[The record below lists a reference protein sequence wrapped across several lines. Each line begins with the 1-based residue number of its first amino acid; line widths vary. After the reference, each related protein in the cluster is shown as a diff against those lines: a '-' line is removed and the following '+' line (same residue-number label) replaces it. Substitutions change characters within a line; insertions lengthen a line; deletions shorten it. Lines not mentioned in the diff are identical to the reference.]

1 VTDVQDFTFEAGAEA
16 EKLRR
21 AFEAF
26 GVVVIKGL
34 LAKEKLGEQRAAV
47 NRLLAIRLQ
56 RLGRS
61 RVSDDI
67 DDNLNALVEL
77 DQRHAMDIIRAIKDS
92 PFFYAILADPKLHDV
107 SRACLNCE
115 TLLSIHDIAQFRIDP
130 PNHDERNFE
139 WHQDFQYNVMSMN
152 SATIWYPLKRVS
164 EEMGPLVVVPG
175 SHRTIVQV
183 EMNFEGHQP
192 GSGLMHTVLR
202 FKVDEYEA
210 ERKAVVL
217 CPVEEGDIVV
227 FHSLMLHRSSANRSN
242 RSRWTV
248 NPRFGDAAD
257 PAFADRGWLA
267 VRDRTQ
273 RAFAEYYPQYVK
285 VSGS

>member
-1 VTDVQDFTFEAGAEA
+1 MTVVQEFTFEAGAEA

-26 GVVVIKGL
+26 GVVVIKNL
-34 LAKEKLGEQRAAV
+34 IAKDKLSEQRAAV

-61 RVSDDI
+61 LVSDDI
-67 DDNLNALVEL
+67 DDNLNALVDL
-77 DQRHAMDIIRAIKDS
+77 DQQHAMDIIRAIKDS
-92 PFFYAILADPKLHDV
+92 PFFYAILADTKLHDV

-152 SATIWYPLKRVS
+152 SATIWYPLKRVCQ
-164 EEMGPLVVVPG
+164 EMGPLVVVPG
-175 SHRTIVQV
+175 SHRTIVPV

-192 GSGLMHTVLR
+192 GSGLMHAVLR
-202 FKVDEYEA
+202 FKVDEREA

-273 RAFAEYYPQYVK
+273 TAFAQYYPEYVK
-285 VSGS
+285 VSGN

>member
-1 VTDVQDFTFEAGAEA
+1 VTDVQDFTFEASAEA
-16 EKLRR
+16 ERLRR
-21 AFEAF
+21 AFETF
-26 GVVVIKGL
+26 GVVVIKKL
-34 LAKEKLGEQRAAV
+34 LSSDKLSEQRAAV

-56 RLGRS
+56 RLGHAL
-61 RVSDDI
+61 VSDDI

-92 PFFYAILADPKLHDV
+92 PFFYAILADTRLHDI
-107 SRACLNCE
+107 SKACLNCE

-175 SHRTIVQV
+175 SHRTIVPV
-183 EMNFEGHQP
+183 EMNFEGHKP
-192 GSGLMHTVLR
+192 GSGLMHAVLR
-202 FKVDEYEA
+202 FQVDEFEA

-217 CPVEEGDIVV
+217 CPVEEGDVVV

-273 RAFAEYYPQYVK
+273 RAFADYYPQYVK

>member
-1 VTDVQDFTFEAGAEA
+1 MSVVQEFTFEAGAEA
-16 EKLRR
+16 ERLNR
-21 AFEAF
+21 AFDAF
-26 GVVVIKGL
+26 GVVVVKGL
-34 LAKEKLGEQRAAV
+34 MAKDKLAEQRAAV
-47 NRLLAIRLQ
+47 NRLLAIRLE
-56 RLGRS
+56 RLGLS
-61 RVSDDI
+61 PVGDDI
-67 DDNLNALVEL
+67 DDNLNGPGERRSTSRHGHHPG
-77 DQRHAMDIIRAIKDS
+77 DQGFTVLLRHPGRHQ
-92 PFFYAILADPKLHDV
+92 LHEV
-107 SRACLNCE
+107 SRACLKCD

-175 SHRTIVQV
+175 SHRTIVPV
-183 EMNFEGHQP
+183 EMNFEGHKP

-202 FKVDEYEA
+202 FNVDEYEA
-210 ERKAVVL
+210 ERKAAVL
-217 CPVEEGDIVV
+217 CPVEEGDVVV
-227 FHSLMLHRSSANRSN
+227 FHSLMLHRSSANRSK

-273 RAFAEYYPQYVK
+273 TAFAQYYPQYVK
-285 VSGS
+285 VSRS

>member
-16 EKLRR
+16 ERLRR

-26 GVVVIKGL
+26 GVVVIKNL
-34 LAKEKLGEQRAAV
+34 VAKDRLREQRAAV
-47 NRLLAIRLQ
+47 NRLLAIKLQ

-61 RVSDDI
+61 PISDDI

-77 DQRHAMDIIRAIKDS
+77 DQGHAMDIIRAVKDS
-92 PFFYAILADPKLHDV
+92 PFFYGIMADDKLHDIC
-107 SRACLNCE
+107 RACLNCE

-152 SATIWYPLKRVS
+152 SATIWYPLKNVS
-164 EEMGPLVVVPG
+164 EEMGPMAVVPG
-175 SHRTIVQV
+175 SHRTIVPV
-183 EMNFEGHQP
+183 EMNFEGHKP
-192 GSGLMHTVLR
+192 GSGLMHAVLR
-202 FKVDEYEA
+202 FEVDEREA

-217 CPVEEGDIVV
+217 CPIEEGDIVV
-227 FHSLMLHRSSANRSN
+227 FHSLMLHRSGANRSN

-273 RAFAEYYPQYVK
+273 TAFAQYYPEYVK
-285 VSGS
+285 VSDS

>member
-16 EKLRR
+16 ERLRR

-26 GVVVIKGL
+26 GVVVIRNL
-34 LAKEKLGEQRAAV
+34 LAKDKLSDQRAAV

-61 RVSDDI
+61 LVSDDI
-67 DDNLNALVEL
+67 DDNLNALVDL

-92 PFFYAILADPKLHDV
+92 PFFYAILADSKLHEI
-107 SRACLNCE
+107 SKACLNCE

-152 SATIWYPLKRVS
+152 SATIWSPLKRVS

-175 SHRTIVQV
+175 SHRTIVPV
-183 EMNFEGHQP
+183 EMNFEGH
-192 GSGLMHTVLR
+192 
-202 FKVDEYEA
+202 
-210 ERKAVVL
+210 
-217 CPVEEGDIVV
+217 
-227 FHSLMLHRSSANRSN
+227 
-242 RSRWTV
+242 
-248 NPRFGDAAD
+248 
-257 PAFADRGWLA
+257 
-267 VRDRTQ
+267 
-273 RAFAEYYPQYVK
+273 
-285 VSGS
+285 

>member
-16 EKLRR
+16 ERLRR

-26 GVVVIKGL
+26 GVVVIKNL
-34 LAKEKLGEQRAAV
+34 LTKDKLSEQRAAV

-56 RLGRS
+56 RLGHS
-61 RVSDDI
+61 PVSDDI
-67 DDNLNALVEL
+67 DDNLNALVDL

-92 PFFYAILADPKLHDV
+92 PFFYAILADAKLHEI

-175 SHRTIVQV
+175 SHRTIVPV
-183 EMNFEGHQP
+183 EMNFEGHKP

-202 FKVDEYEA
+202 FQVDEYEA

-217 CPVEEGDIVV
+217 CPIEEGDVVV

-273 RAFAEYYPQYVK
+273 RAFADYYPQYVK

>member
-1 VTDVQDFTFEAGAEA
+1 MTDVQDFTFEAGAQA
-16 EKLRR
+16 ERLRR

-26 GVVVIKGL
+26 GVVVIRNL
-34 LAKEKLGEQRAAV
+34 LAKDKLSDQRAAV

-61 RVSDDI
+61 LVSDDI

-92 PFFYAILADPKLHDV
+92 PFFYAILADSKLHEI
-107 SRACLNCE
+107 SKACLNCE

-175 SHRTIVQV
+175 SHRTIVPV
-183 EMNFEGHQP
+183 EMNFEGHKP
-192 GSGLMHTVLR
+192 GSGLMHAVLR
-202 FKVDEYEA
+202 FQVDEFEA

-217 CPVEEGDIVV
+217 CPVEEGDVVV

-273 RAFAEYYPQYVK
+273 RAFADYYPQYVK

>member
-1 VTDVQDFTFEAGAEA
+1 VTDVQDFTFEADAEA
-16 EKLRR
+16 ERLRR

-26 GVVVIKGL
+26 GVVVIKNL
-34 LAKEKLGEQRAAV
+34 LSKDKLGEQRAAV
-47 NRLLAIRLQ
+47 NRLLEIRLE

-61 RVSDDI
+61 LVSDDI
-67 DDNLNALVEL
+67 DDNLNALVDL

-92 PFFYAILADPKLHDV
+92 PFFYAILADTRLHDV

-175 SHRTIVQV
+175 SHRTIVPV

-202 FKVDEYEA
+202 FNVDEYEA
-210 ERKAVVL
+210 ERRAVVL

-273 RAFAEYYPQYVK
+273 TAFAQYYPQYVK

>member
-1 VTDVQDFTFEAGAEA
+1 MTDVQDFTFEADAEA
-16 EKLRR
+16 ERLRR

-26 GVVVIKGL
+26 GVVVIKKL
-34 LAKEKLGEQRAAV
+34 LAKDKLDEQRAAV

-56 RLGRS
+56 RLGHS
-61 RVSDDI
+61 LVSDDI

-92 PFFYAILADPKLHDV
+92 PFFYAILADSKLHEI
-107 SRACLNCE
+107 SKACLNCE

-175 SHRTIVQV
+175 SHRTIVPV
-183 EMNFEGHQP
+183 EMNFEGHKP

-202 FKVDEYEA
+202 FQVDEVEA

-217 CPVEEGDIVV
+217 CPVEEGDVVV

-273 RAFAEYYPQYVK
+273 RAFADYYPQYVK

>member
-1 VTDVQDFTFEAGAEA
+1 MTDVQDFTFEAGAEA
-16 EKLRR
+16 ERLRR
-21 AFEAF
+21 AFDAF
-26 GVVVIKGL
+26 GVVVIKNL
-34 LAKEKLGEQRAAV
+34 LAKDTLSEQRAAV

-56 RLGRS
+56 RLGHS
-61 RVSDDI
+61 LVSDDI
-67 DDNLNALVEL
+67 DDNLNALVEH

-92 PFFYAILADPKLHDV
+92 PFFYAILADSKLHEI
-107 SRACLNCE
+107 SKACLNCD

-175 SHRTIVQV
+175 SHRTIVPV

-192 GSGLMHTVLR
+192 GSGLMHAVLR
-202 FKVDEYEA
+202 FQVDEFEA
-210 ERKAVVL
+210 ERKAAVL
-217 CPVEEGDIVV
+217 CPVEEGDVVV

-285 VSGS
+285 VSGR

>member
-1 VTDVQDFTFEAGAEA
+1 MTDVQDFTFKAGAEA
-16 EKLRR
+16 EQLRR

-26 GVVVIKGL
+26 GVVVIKSL
-34 LAKEKLGEQRAAV
+34 LAKDKLSEQRAAV

-61 RVSDDI
+61 SVSDDI

-92 PFFYAILADPKLHDV
+92 PFFYAILADSKLHEV
-107 SRACLNCE
+107 SKACLNCE

-175 SHRTIVQV
+175 SHRTIVPV
-183 EMNFEGHQP
+183 EMNFEGHKP

-202 FKVDEYEA
+202 FQVDEYEA

-217 CPVEEGDIVV
+217 CPVEEGDVVV
-227 FHSLMLHRSSANRSN
+227 FHSLMLHRSSANRST

-273 RAFAEYYPQYVK
+273 RAFAEYYPQYVR

>member
-1 VTDVQDFTFEAGAEA
+1 MTDVQDFTFEAGAQA
-16 EKLRR
+16 ERLRS
-21 AFEAF
+21 AFDAF

-34 LAKEKLGEQRAAV
+34 MSQDKLAEQREAV
-47 NRLLAIRLQ
+47 NRLLAIRLG
-56 RLGRS
+56 RLGLS
-61 RVSDDI
+61 PISDDI
-67 DDNLNALVEL
+67 DDNLNTLVRH

-92 PFFYAILADPKLHDV
+92 PFFYAILADARLHEV

-152 SATIWYPLKRVS
+152 STTIWYPLKRVS
-164 EEMGPLVVVPG
+164 QEMGPLVVVPG
-175 SHRTIVQV
+175 SHRTIVPV

-192 GSGLMHTVLR
+192 GSGLMHAVLR
-202 FKVDEYEA
+202 FKVDEHEA
-210 ERKAVVL
+210 ERKARVL

-227 FHSLMLHRSSANRSN
+227 FHSLMLHRSGANRSN

-248 NPRFGDAAD
+248 NPRFGNAAD
-257 PAFADRGWLA
+257 PAFADRGWHA
-267 VRDRTQ
+267 VRDRDQT
-273 RAFAEYYPQYVK
+273 AFAQYFPQYVK
-285 VSGS
+285 VSGR

>member
-1 VTDVQDFTFEAGAEA
+1 MTDVRDFTFEAGVEA
-16 EKLRR
+16 ERLRR

-26 GVVVIKGL
+26 GVVVIRNL
-34 LAKEKLGEQRAAV
+34 LAKDTLSEQRAAV
-47 NRLLAIRLQ
+47 NRLLAIKLQ
-56 RLGRS
+56 RLGHS
-61 RVSDDI
+61 SVSEDI

-92 PFFYAILADPKLHDV
+92 PFFYAILADARLHDI
-107 SRACLNCE
+107 SKACLNCE

-175 SHRTIVQV
+175 SHRTIVPV
-183 EMNFEGHQP
+183 EMNFEGHKP

-202 FKVDEYEA
+202 FQVDECEA
-210 ERKAVVL
+210 ERKAAVL
-217 CPVEEGDIVV
+217 CPIEEGDVVV

>member
-1 VTDVQDFTFEAGAEA
+1 MTDVQDFTFEAGAEA
-16 EKLRR
+16 ERLRR
-21 AFEAF
+21 AFETF
-26 GVVVIKGL
+26 GVVVVKNLIT
-34 LAKEKLGEQRAAV
+34 KEKLAEQRAAV
-47 NRLLAIRLQ
+47 NRLLAIKLQ
-56 RLGRS
+56 RLGLPL
-61 RVSDDI
+61 VSDDI
-67 DDNLNALVEL
+67 DDNLNALVKI

-92 PFFYAILADPKLHDV
+92 PFFYAILADTKLHDV

-164 EEMGPLVVVPG
+164 AEMGPLVVVPG
-175 SHRTIVQV
+175 SHRTIVPV
-183 EMNFEGHQP
+183 EMNFDGHKP
-192 GSGLMHTVLR
+192 GSGLMHAVLH
-202 FKVDEYEA
+202 FNVDEYEA
-210 ERKAVVL
+210 ERKAAVL
-217 CPVEEGDIVV
+217 CPIEEGDAVV

-273 RAFAEYYPQYVK
+273 TAFAQYYPEYVK
-285 VSGS
+285 VSRS

>member
-1 VTDVQDFTFEAGAEA
+1 MTDVQDFTFEAGAEA
-16 EKLRR
+16 ERLRR
-21 AFEAF
+21 AFETF
-26 GVVVIKGL
+26 GVVVVKNLI
-34 LAKEKLGEQRAAV
+34 AKEKLAEQRAAV

-56 RLGRS
+56 RLGLPL
-61 RVSDDI
+61 VSDDI
-67 DDNLNALVEL
+67 DDNLNALVKI

-92 PFFYAILADPKLHDV
+92 PFFYAILADTKLHDV

-175 SHRTIVQV
+175 SHRTIVPV
-183 EMNFEGHQP
+183 EMNFDGHKP
-192 GSGLMHTVLR
+192 GSGLMHAVLH
-202 FKVDEYEA
+202 FNVDEYEA
-210 ERKAVVL
+210 ETKAAVL
-217 CPVEEGDIVV
+217 CPIEEGDAVV

-273 RAFAEYYPQYVK
+273 TAFAQYYPEYVK
-285 VSGS
+285 VSRS